1 MKIYTV
7 TEVADR
13 PTIKLT
19 GKWLEEVGFKVGDKI
34 EAVIENG
41 MLILIKITP
50 EEINELKEI
59 CRQL

>member
-7 TEVADR
+7 TKVADR

-19 GKWLEEVGFKVGDKI
+19 GKWIEEKDFKIGDKI

-41 MLILIKITP
+41 MILLMKTTKEEEKQIKQI
-50 EEINELKEI
+50 IKK
-59 CRQL
+59 

>member
-7 TEVADR
+7 TEVSDR

-19 GKWLEEVGFKVGDKI
+19 GKWLEEVGFKVGDKV
-34 EAVIENG
+34 EAIVENN

-50 EEINELKEI
+50 EEIKELKEI
-59 CRQL
+59 CKQL

>member
-19 GKWLEEVGFKVGDKI
+19 GKWLEEVGLKVGDKI

-41 MLILIKITP
+41 MILLMKTTKEEEKQIKQI
-50 EEINELKEI
+50 IKK
-59 CRQL
+59 

>member
-19 GKWLEEVGFKVGDKI
+19 GKWLEAKDFKIGDKI

-41 MLILIKITP
+41 MILLMKTTKEEEKQIKQI
-50 EEINELKEI
+50 IKK
-59 CRQL
+59 

>member
-19 GKWLEEVGFKVGDKI
+19 GKWLEEMGLKVGDKI

-41 MLILIKITP
+41 MILLMKTTKEEEKQIKQI
-50 EEINELKEI
+50 IKK
-59 CRQL
+59 

>member
-7 TEVADR
+7 TKVADR

-19 GKWLEEVGFKVGDKI
+19 GKWLEEVGLKVGDKI

-41 MLILIKITP
+41 MILLMKTTKEEEKQIKQI
-50 EEINELKEI
+50 IKK
-59 CRQL
+59 